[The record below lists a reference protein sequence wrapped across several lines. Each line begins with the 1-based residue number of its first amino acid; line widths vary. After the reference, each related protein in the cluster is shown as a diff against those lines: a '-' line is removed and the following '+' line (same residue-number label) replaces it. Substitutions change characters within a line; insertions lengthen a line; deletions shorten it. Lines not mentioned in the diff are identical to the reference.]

1 MHVDTEH
8 QLRERLKENGR
19 SFDFISQSAR
29 QNWMAE
35 AFLHEKLKSRIKVEL
50 PELLKYYNEHKSE
63 REYDR
68 PAEISWREILVDVKR
83 YPSREEAR
91 RKADS
96 LHQALRNGADF
107 AKLAS
112 AQSEGPSRSREQGG
126 LMQTTPGSYGVA
138 SVNEAL
144 AALPMGQVSAVLEGP
159 SSFHIVRL
167 EGRHAAGPAPFEELQ
182 DQIRS
187 AIVEKKYETARAE
200 YLARLWKESHVWTA
214 YDDTESDPRLSFK

>member
-1 MHVDTEH
+1 MIDEKLLLQEARRMIKNPKMCTQFTEQADEYWRRDLPRLEGECTLTTEH

-68 PAEISWREILVDVKR
+68 PAEISWRDPGRVKR

-96 LHQALRNGADF
+96 LHQALRT
-107 AKLAS
+107 
-112 AQSEGPSRSREQGG
+112 RHG
-126 LMQTTPGSYGVA
+126 LRQ
-138 SVNEAL
+138 
-144 AALPMGQVSAVLEGP
+144 
-159 SSFHIVRL
+159 
-167 EGRHAAGPAPFEELQ
+167 AGLRPERRTIPL
-182 DQIRS
+182 
-187 AIVEKKYETARAE
+187 ARAGRPHADHAG
-200 YLARLWKESHVWTA
+200 LLWRDE
-214 YDDTESDPRLSFK
+214 RQ